1 VPKRI
6 LIADD
11 HKSALR
17 SVRLLL
23 ESHPGWEICGEA
35 IDGREAVT
43 KTVELKPDLVVL
55 DFAMPHV
62 DGLKAAS
69 EITALLPDVQIVLH
83 TMYGSGVRSEAEK
96 HGITRLVDK
105 AQSGALVSAIEE
117 LLGAQPQ
124 PARNGLDST
133 TMPVSCE
140 TLDSGPATAGARP
153 ELKAN

>member
-35 IDGREAVT
+35 TDGREAVT
-43 KTVELKPDLVVL
+43 KAFELKPDLIVL
-55 DFAMPHV
+55 DFAMPQV

-69 EITALLPDVQIVLH
+69 EIGALLPEVQIVLH
-83 TMYGSGVRSEAEK
+83 TMYGSGVQSEARK
-96 HGITRLVDK
+96 HGIPRLVDK
-105 AQSGALVSAIEE
+105 AQSGALVSAIED
-117 LLGAQPQ
+117 LLGTK
-124 PARNGLDST
+124 REVTLDNS
-133 TMPVSCE
+133 PE
-140 TLDSGPATAGARP
+140 TPITLSRLSSDSGPATAGLTPAT
-153 ELKAN
+153 KID